1 MMEKITVNF
10 TLNGKAVEV
19 LCESDK
25 MLVDVLREELA
36 LTGTKIG
43 CREGEC
49 GACTVILNGDAVN
62 SCLIPA
68 AKVIGKQ
75 IQTIEGVAD
84 NGKLHPIQTAF
95 IEKGA
100 VQCGFCTPGLIMS
113 AKALLDKNKSP
124 SSDEIREAIGGNVCR
139 CTGYVKIENAIKHAA
154 RVLSEISVTGGG
166 K

>member
-1 MMEKITVNF
+1 MKNITVNF
-10 TLNGKAVEV
+10 TINGEAVEV
-19 LCESDK
+19 SCEPDK
-25 MLVDVLREELA
+25 MLVDVIRDNLF

-49 GACTVILNGDAVN
+49 GACTIIMNGEAVN

-68 AKVIGKQ
+68 AKAMGKN

-84 NGKLHPIQTAF
+84 GDKLHPLQAAF

-100 VQCGFCTPGLIMS
+100 VQCGFCTPGVIMS
-113 AKALLDKNKSP
+113 AKALLEKNQTPEKHAV
-124 SSDEIREAIGGNVCR
+124 REAIGGNVCR
-139 CTGYVKIENAIKHAA
+139 CTGYVKIEEAIHHAS
-154 RVLSEISVTGGG
+154 RIMSETTVKGGG

>member
-1 MMEKITVNF
+1 MKKITVNF
-10 TLNGKAVEV
+10 TLNGDAVEV
-19 LCESDK
+19 SCEPDK
-25 MLVDVLREELA
+25 MLVDVLRENLF

-49 GACTVILNGDAVN
+49 GACTVIINGDAVN

-68 AKVIGKQ
+68 AKVMGKE

-84 NGKLHPIQTAF
+84 KGKLHPIQAAF

-100 VQCGFCTPGLIMS
+100 VQCGFCAPGIIMS
-113 AKALLDKNKSP
+113 AKALLDKNRTP
-124 SSDEIREAIGGNVCR
+124 DRGEIREAIAGNICR
-139 CTGYVKIENAIKHAA
+139 CTGYVKIEDAIRHAV
-154 RVLSEISVTGGG
+154 RVLNEKSARGGE

>member
-1 MMEKITVNF
+1 MKNITVSF
-10 TLNGKAVEV
+10 TVNGEAVEV
-19 LCESDK
+19 SCEPDK
-25 MLVDVLREELA
+25 MLVDVIRDNLF

-49 GACTVILNGDAVN
+49 GACTIIMDGEAVN

-68 AKVIGKQ
+68 AKAMGKN

-84 NGKLHPIQTAF
+84 GDKLHPIQEAF

-100 VQCGFCTPGLIMS
+100 VQCGFCTPGVIMS
-113 AKALLDKNKSP
+113 AKALLDKNQTPDKHAV
-124 SSDEIREAIGGNVCR
+124 REAIGGNVCR
-139 CTGYVKIENAIKHAA
+139 CTGYVKIEEAITHAS
-154 RVLSEISVTGGG
+154 RIMSEATVKGGG